1 MTGYHDVKPSSLSSF
16 ERSDFCKENFK
27 EKEEFTKILSQVEIS
42 SKASEGE
49 SLLEVEEETINE
61 DEDEDEDEDEGGR
74 PAIEGIVGRDCLN
87 FLLRNP
93 HRNQHVE
100 IKKNAF
106 IIELE
111 SIRSSW
117 SRDYSWH
124 NGFYPLSLLKAK
136 LDTEKICSSKPF
148 ESKLIGYSESECFIL
163 WKNNHLNL
171 DSTNRVENT
180 TDVLRQISYDT
191 KKYYQVENYILS
203 ELVLDG
209 CLKSGLKLDGEYFKD
224 GSNLVKYRVFFK
236 RKYYCFTFDSG
247 RLIDYL
253 EESHDSS

>member
-1 MTGYHDVKPSSLSSF
+1 MTGYHDLKPSSLSSF

-61 DEDEDEDEDEGGR
+61 DGDGDEDEGGR

-93 HRNQHVE
+93 HRNQHLE

-106 IIELE
+106 IVELE
-111 SIRSSW
+111 SIRVSW

-124 NGFYPLSLLKAK
+124 NGLYPLSLLKAK

-148 ESKLIGYSESECFIL
+148 ESKLIGYSESECLIL

-171 DSTNRVENT
+171 DSTNRVENI
-180 TDVLRQISYDT
+180 TDILRQSSYST

-203 ELVLDG
+203 ELVLDS

-236 RKYYCFTFDSG
+236 RKYYCFIFDSG

>member
-1 MTGYHDVKPSSLSSF
+1 M
-16 ERSDFCKENFK
+16 
-27 EKEEFTKILSQVEIS
+27 
-42 SKASEGE
+42 
-49 SLLEVEEETINE
+49 
-61 DEDEDEDEDEGGR
+61 
-74 PAIEGIVGRDCLN
+74 
-87 FLLRNP
+87 
-93 HRNQHVE
+93 
-100 IKKNAF
+100 
-106 IIELE
+106 
-111 SIRSSW
+111 
-117 SRDYSWH
+117 
-124 NGFYPLSLLKAK
+124 SLLKAK

-148 ESKLIGYSESECFIL
+148 ESKLIGYSESEGFIL

-171 DSTNRVENT
+171 DSTNRVENI
-180 TDVLRQISYDT
+180 TDVLKHIYYGT

-203 ELVLDG
+203 ELVLDS

>member
-61 DEDEDEDEDEGGR
+61 DEDEDEGGQ

-93 HRNQHVE
+93 HRNQHLE

-106 IIELE
+106 IVELE
-111 SIRSSW
+111 SIRASW

-148 ESKLIGYSESECFIL
+148 ESNLIGYSESECFIL
-163 WKNNHLNL
+163 WQSNHLNL
-171 DSTNRVENT
+171 DSTNRVENI
-180 TDVLRQISYDT
+180 TD
-191 KKYYQVENYILS
+191 IL
-203 ELVLDG
+203 
-209 CLKSGLKLDGEYFKD
+209 
-224 GSNLVKYRVFFK
+224 
-236 RKYYCFTFDSG
+236 
-247 RLIDYL
+247 RLI
-253 EESHDSS
+253 S

>member
-1 MTGYHDVKPSSLSSF
+1 MTGYHDLKPSSLSSF
-16 ERSDFCKENFK
+16 ERSDICKESFK

-42 SKASEGE
+42 SIASEGE
-49 SLLEVEEETINE
+49 SLLEVEEETIN
-61 DEDEDEDEDEGGR
+61 EDEDEDEGGR

-93 HRNQHVE
+93 HRNQHLE

-106 IIELE
+106 IVELE

-136 LDTEKICSSKPF
+136 LDREKICSSKPF
-148 ESKLIGYSESECFIL
+148 DSKLIGYSEIECVIL

-180 TDVLRQISYDT
+180 TDVLRQISHGT

-209 CLKSGLKLDGEYFKD
+209 CLKSGLKLDGEYFRD
-224 GSNLVKYRVFFK
+224 GTNLVKYRVFFK

>member
-1 MTGYHDVKPSSLSSF
+1 MTGYHDLKPSSLSSF
-16 ERSDFCKENFK
+16 EHSELCKENFK

-87 FLLRNP
+87 FLLRNLQ
-93 HRNQHVE
+93 RNQHLE

-106 IIELE
+106 IVELE

-148 ESKLIGYSESECFIL
+148 ESKLMGYSESEFFIL

-171 DSTNRVENT
+171 DSTNRVENI
-180 TDVLRQISYDT
+180 TDVLRQISYGT

-224 GSNLVKYRVFFK
+224 GSKIVKYRVFFK
-236 RKYYCFTFDSG
+236 RKYYCFTLDSG

>member
-61 DEDEDEDEDEGGR
+61 DEDEDEDEGGR

-93 HRNQHVE
+93 HRNQHLE

-224 GSNLVKYRVFFK
+224 GSNLV
-236 RKYYCFTFDSG
+236 
-247 RLIDYL
+247 
-253 EESHDSS
+253 

>member
-61 DEDEDEDEDEGGR
+61 DEDEDEDEGGR

-93 HRNQHVE
+93 HRNQHLE

-106 IIELE
+106 IVELE

-136 LDTEKICSSKPF
+136 LDAEKICSSKPF
-148 ESKLIGYSESECFIL
+148 ECNLIGYSESSCFIL
-163 WKNNHLNL
+163 WKSNHLNL

-180 TDVLRQISYDT
+180 TDVLRQISHGT

-203 ELVLDG
+203 ELVLDS
-209 CLKSGLKLDGEYFKD
+209 CLKSGLKL
-224 GSNLVKYRVFFK
+224 
-236 RKYYCFTFDSG
+236 
-247 RLIDYL
+247 
-253 EESHDSS
+253 

>member
-61 DEDEDEDEDEGGR
+61 DEDEDEGGR

-93 HRNQHVE
+93 HRNQHLE

-106 IIELE
+106 IVELE

-136 LDTEKICSSKPF
+136 LDAEKICSSKPF
-148 ESKLIGYSESECFIL
+148 ECNLIGYSESSCFIL
-163 WKNNHLNL
+163 WKSNHLNL

-180 TDVLRQISYDT
+180 TDVLRQISHGT

-203 ELVLDG
+203 ELVLDS

-224 GSNLVKYRVFFK
+224 GS
-236 RKYYCFTFDSG
+236 
-247 RLIDYL
+247 
-253 EESHDSS
+253 